1 MPVEAIALVAAF
13 SYASVSVSSRLGLSY
28 STPLTA
34 TCVAMAVRTTVLW
47 CAVLVTG
54 GVPAVAGFA
63 LLLFVFLGV
72 MQTATS
78 YLSFTGVA
86 RIGASRS
93 QPLRT
98 TYPLWSAVWSVT
110 LLGESLSPGVVTG
123 TVLVVAGTIL
133 ISWSPDRTAV
143 NGRSQRTAPVGAT
156 DSHHVAVTP
165 RRWHVLFPLSAA
177 FLAGIAFPVRRYA
190 LDISNQPLFFAAVLA
205 TVASVC
211 LAVSMSA
218 GGTWDRIVL
227 NRRAL
232 LPFVVAGAF
241 ETAASLLSLIAV
253 SMGRVVAVAPLVAT
267 SPLWTLLLTVLVLRG
282 VERISVKS
290 VAGTLAV
297 VAGTVT
303 IIAAA
308 H

>member
-1 MPVEAIALVAAF
+1 MPAEAIALMAAF
-13 SYASVSVSSRLGLSY
+13 AYASVSVSSRLGLRY

-34 TCVAMAVRTTVLW
+34 TCVAMGVRMALLW
-47 CAVLVTG
+47 CAVLAAG
-54 GVPAVAGFA
+54 GVPAVAWLA
-63 LLLFVFLGV
+63 LLLFLFLGM
-72 MQTATS
+72 MQTGTS
-78 YLSFTGVA
+78 YLTFTGVA

-98 TYPLWSAVWSVT
+98 TYPLWSAAWSVL
-110 LLGESLSPGVVTG
+110 LLGESLTPGVMAG

-133 ISWSPDRTAV
+133 ISWSPDRTAA
-143 NGRSQRTAPVGAT
+143 RAPGY
-156 DSHHVAVTP
+156 
-165 RRWHVLFPLSAA
+165 RWWYVLFPLSAA

-211 LAVSMSA
+211 LAASMSA
-218 GGTWDRIVL
+218 GGTRERLAWD
-227 NRRAL
+227 RRAL
-232 LPFVVAGAF
+232 PAFVVAGAF

-253 SMGRVVAVAPLVAT
+253 SMGRVVEVAPLVAT
-267 SPLWTLLLTVLVLRG
+267 SPLWTLMLTVVVLRG

-303 IIAAA
+303 IISTG